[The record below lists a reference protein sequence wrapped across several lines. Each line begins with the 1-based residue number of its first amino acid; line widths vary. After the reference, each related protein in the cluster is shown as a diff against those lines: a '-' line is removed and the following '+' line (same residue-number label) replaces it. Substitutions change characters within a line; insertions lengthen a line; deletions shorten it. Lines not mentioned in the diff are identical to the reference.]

1 MKLFSKGR
9 RVLQA
14 KDRAK
19 QALAGCRRGRCS
31 HGLHIF
37 AEKGERH
44 VKTENEIL
52 EKAFDLFLKKGFSES
67 STNEIIREAGLTKG
81 GFYYSFKSREDLVRR
96 VIEKY
101 IKTYYLC
108 PLREM
113 EQCWED
119 ARKSDWRGAA
129 TELLLWNGFFRP
141 LRFENYRRSICRED
155 IMFRDFY
162 FLLYEGMKKFPEV
175 ITLSQEYAAEKE
187 RCLRRILECG
197 QACGEI
203 RRDIDLESH
212 ITMILAMQDGILA
225 LKVLDDGIDDEEK
238 YRKIQKQ
245 VWAEIAAPE
254 AQEGF
259 ADGGVASAVS

>member
-1 MKLFSKGR
+1 M
-9 RVLQA
+9 
-14 KDRAK
+14 
-19 QALAGCRRGRCS
+19 
-31 HGLHIF
+31 
-37 AEKGERH
+37 
-44 VKTENEIL
+44 KTENEIL

-101 IKTYYLC
+101 IKTYYLH
-108 PLREM
+108 PLAEM
-113 EQCWED
+113 EQCWENT
-119 ARKSDWRGAA
+119 RKLGRRGMP
-129 TELLLWNGFFRP
+129 TETLLWEGFFQP
-141 LRFENYRRSICRED
+141 LRFENYQREIGRLD
-155 IMFRDFY
+155 IVFRDFY

-175 ITLSQEYAAEKE
+175 TALSQEQAAKKE
-187 RCLRRILECG
+187 QCLRRILERG
-197 QACGEI
+197 QARGEI

-238 YRKIQKQ
+238 YKRIQTQ
-245 VWAEIAAPE
+245 VMTEISVSKG
-254 AQEGF
+254 QEGY